1 MHEIEKNKT
10 KRNIGIRWDM
20 QYAYIRYLK
29 HRSYILFEKNVQT
42 LIRIELLNSKRSSQF
57 AKL

>member
-1 MHEIEKNKT
+1 
-10 KRNIGIRWDM
+10 M